1 MIGWLEDGLMCVL
14 LFVDHLTAL
23 FRLFPL
29 LYLISLLILI
39 TSISLSLRWPLP
51 CQRVEVWIESLTSSV
66 SVYLFQSN
74 WLNRAIEFWSNMT
87 FWVRSDFFSFLKF
100 EFWFD
105 YFISVA
111 CSLCVYMRVVEVWWQ
126 LKDSIF
132 IKKWKC
138 DVSPIYCVIVDL
150 SWNLHSRWL
159 YFTSFKIWSL
169 EHNIGF
175 L

>member
-29 LYLISLLILI
+29 LYFISLLILI

-74 WLNRAIEFWSNMT
+74 WLNRAIEFMIQHDFLSQIW
-87 FWVRSDFFSFLKF
+87 FFFFPEVWVLIWLFYLCGML
-100 EFWFD
+100 
-105 YFISVA
+105 SV
-111 CSLCVYMRVVEVWWQ
+111 CVYESCWSLVA
-126 LKDSIF
+126 
-132 IKKWKC
+132 IKGFNIHQKMKMWC
-138 DVSPIYCVIVDL
+138 ISYILCY
-150 SWNLHSRWL
+150 RWL
-159 YFTSFKIWSL
+159 VLKST
-169 EHNIGF
+169 
-175 L
+175 